1 MRVIS
6 GSAKGV
12 PLKTIAGDSTRPTT
26 DKVKEAMFNVIQFDI
41 AGARVLDVFAG
52 SGALGIEAL
61 SRGAR
66 AAVFID
72 INRAAAGMIKKNLR
86 AAKLEENA
94 QVVTGDCYKYIR
106 AYRGEPF
113 DIVFLDPPYDR
124 EEVKNVF
131 SELCTCNMLSDTAII
146 LCETRREA
154 LPESIG
160 RFSRLKKYVYGN
172 INVTVYTAGE
182 AGQTVSDSEVSLQ

>member
-72 INRAAAGMIKKNLR
+72 INRAAAGMIKKNL
-86 AAKLEENA
+86 KL
-94 QVVTGDCYKYIR
+94 QK
-106 AYRGEPF
+106 F
-113 DIVFLDPPYDR
+113 
-124 EEVKNVF
+124 
-131 SELCTCNMLSDTAII
+131 
-146 LCETRREA
+146 
-154 LPESIG
+154 
-160 RFSRLKKYVYGN
+160 
-172 INVTVYTAGE
+172 
-182 AGQTVSDSEVSLQ
+182 

>member
-6 GSAKGV
+6 GSARGT
-12 PLKTIAGDSTRPTT
+12 PLKTIEGENTRPTT

-41 AGARVLDVFAG
+41 AGARVLDAFAG

-61 SRGAR
+61 SRGASW
-66 AAVFID
+66 AVFIEK
-72 INRAAAGMIKKNLR
+72 NRAAAGMIKKNLI
-86 AAKLEENA
+86 AAKLEKNA
-94 QVVTGDCYKYIR
+94 QIVTGDCYKYIKT
-106 AYRGEPF
+106 YKGEPF

-131 SELCTCNMLSDTAII
+131 NELCTCNMLSDTAII

-154 LPESIG
+154 LPDRVG
-160 RFSRLKKYVYGN
+160 MFSRLKKYVYGN
-172 INVTVYTAGE
+172 INVTVYTADKAE
-182 AGQTVSDSEVSLQ
+182 KTVSDLEESLQ